1 VVHIRPAS
9 TADAEAVAVVRR
21 DSWRAA
27 YAGIVQADIIER
39 VAEPRDAARERA
51 TFASRPWR
59 RMLVAEAPSAPG
71 GQIRPALGGEPAVA
85 PVTAIV
91 GYASYGPERD
101 LDGTPGP
108 YPGRDGSAPASIAEL
123 YALYVTPA
131 WWSTGTGRALME
143 RVLAEVRTEGYARI
157 VLWVLTENARA
168 RRFYERCGFRPS
180 GATHVL
186 HGLGGVPELCYQR
199 DLSAPP
205 APPARS

>member
-27 YAGIVQADIIER
+27 YAGIVRAEIIER
-39 VAEPRDAARERA
+39 VTEPHDAARERA

-59 RMLVAEAPSAPG
+59 RMVVAEAPVGSADGARAAG
-71 GQIRPALGGEPAVA
+71 GGDPAVA

-101 LDGTPGP
+101 VDGTPGP
-108 YPGRDGSAPASIAEL
+108 FPGGPGSPQGYVAEL
-123 YALYVTPA
+123 YALYVTPP
-131 WWSTGTGRALME
+131 WWSTGTGRALMD
-143 RVLAEVRTEGYARI
+143 RVLAEVRAEGYPRI
-157 VLWVLTENARA
+157 TLWVLAENARA
-168 RRFYERCGFRPS
+168 RRFYERCGFRLS

-186 HGLGGVPELCYQR
+186 HGLGGVPEVCYEQA
-199 DLSAPP
+199 LSAP
-205 APPARS
+205 